1 MDFLDGENTVEKMLI
16 KHGVKDKRPVSGTLE
31 LTPLCN
37 MNCDMCYVH
46 LSNEEMN
53 KQGKILDIDE
63 WFDLA
68 NQLEK
73 AGVLFIM
80 LTGGEP
86 LLFPGFKELYLK
98 LKRMGMVIT
107 VNTNGTLIDEK
118 WAAFLVKI
126 NHGVL
131 ILLYM
136 VMMKKLI
143 VICVIIQVVLKRQF
157 EQSNY

>member
-1 MDFLDGENTVEKMLI
+1 MDFLDEENTVEKMLI

-53 KQGKILDIDE
+53 KQGEILDIDK
-63 WFDLA
+63 WLDLVD
-68 NQLEK
+68 QLEK

-107 VNTNGTLIDEK
+107 VNTNGTGQL
-118 WAAFLVKI
+118 FLVKI

-143 VICVIIQVVLKRQF
+143 VICVIIQAVLKRQF
-157 EQSNY
+157 KQLNY